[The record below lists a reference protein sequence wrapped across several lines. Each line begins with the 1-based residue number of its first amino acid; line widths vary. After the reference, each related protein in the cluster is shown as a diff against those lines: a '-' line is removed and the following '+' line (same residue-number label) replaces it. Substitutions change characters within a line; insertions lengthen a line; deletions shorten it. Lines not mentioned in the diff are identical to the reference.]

1 MKMRSFSYHTPVKIF
16 FGEDRLEKLGSL
28 TKELGKNTFLVT
40 GRKFLRKLGIRDRVM
55 KLLEDNLVK
64 VILYDRI
71 FSNPT
76 VEVVDEGAKLA
87 AKRILFSPSCRSSIL
102 R

>member
-1 MKMRSFSYHTPVKIF
+1 
-16 FGEDRLEKLGSL
+16 
-28 TKELGKNTFLVT
+28 
-40 GRKFLRKLGIRDRVM
+40 M
-55 KLLEDNLVK
+55 KLWENNLVK
-64 VILYDRI
+64 VILYDRT

-87 AKRILFSPSCRSSIL
+87 AKRILFSPSYISSIL

>member
-1 MKMRSFSYHTPVKIF
+1 
-16 FGEDRLEKLGSL
+16 
-28 TKELGKNTFLVT
+28 
-40 GRKFLRKLGIRDRVM
+40 M
-55 KLLEDNLVK
+55 KLLENNLVK
-64 VILYDRI
+64 VILYDRT

-87 AKRILFSPSCRSSIL
+87 AKRILFSPSYISSIL